1 MTYIYVYHTVED
13 YAAWRKGFDDHAS
26 ARQAAGA
33 TDEAYIMQTVDNPN
47 EITAILGWSD
57 VEKAKA
63 FIQSPELK
71 AAMENAGVTSPP
83 EVRFLSANG

>member
-1 MTYIYVYHTVED
+1 MTYIYVHHTVED
-13 YAAWRKGFDDHAS
+13 YATWRKGFDEHAS

-33 TDEAYIMQTVDNPN
+33 TDEAYIMQTIDNPN

-57 VEKAKA
+57 VEKAKS

-71 AAMENAGVTSPP
+71 AAMEKAGVTGPP
-83 EVRFLSANG
+83 EVRFLEATE

>member
-1 MTYIYVYHTVED
+1 MIYIYVHHTVED
-13 YAAWRKGFDDHAS
+13 YAAWREGFDAHDS
-26 ARQAAGA
+26 ARKAAGA

-57 VEKAKA
+57 VEKATA

-71 AAMENAGVTSPP
+71 AAMEKAGVTSPP
-83 EVRFLSANG
+83 EVRFLKATE

>member
-1 MTYIYVYHTVED
+1 MTYIYVHHTVED

-71 AAMENAGVTSPP
+71 TAMEKAGVTSPP
-83 EVRFLSANG
+83 EVRFLSATG

>member
-1 MTYIYVYHTVED
+1 MIYIYVHHTVED
-13 YAAWRKGFDDHAS
+13 YATWRKGFDEHGS
-26 ARQAAGA
+26 SRQAAGA
-33 TDEAYIMQTVDNPN
+33 TDEAYVMQTLDNPN

-71 AAMENAGVTSPP
+71 AAMQKAGVAGPP
-83 EVRFLSANG
+83 EVRYLKAAG

>member
-1 MTYIYVYHTVED
+1 MTYIYVHHTVED

-33 TDEAYIMQTVDNPN
+33 TEEAYIMQTVDNPN
-47 EITAILGWSD
+47 EIIAILGWSD

-63 FIQSPELK
+63 FVQLPELK
-71 AAMENAGVTSPP
+71 AAMEKAGVTSPP
-83 EVRFLSANG
+83 EIRFLSAAG

>member
-1 MTYIYVYHTVED
+1 MIYIYVHHTVED
-13 YAAWRKGFDDHAS
+13 YATWRKGFDDHAP

-33 TDEAYIMQTVDNPN
+33 TEEAYIMQTVDNPN

-63 FIQSPELK
+63 FAQSPELK
-71 AAMENAGVTSPP
+71 AAMEKAGVTSPP
-83 EVRFLSANG
+83 EVRFLSAAE